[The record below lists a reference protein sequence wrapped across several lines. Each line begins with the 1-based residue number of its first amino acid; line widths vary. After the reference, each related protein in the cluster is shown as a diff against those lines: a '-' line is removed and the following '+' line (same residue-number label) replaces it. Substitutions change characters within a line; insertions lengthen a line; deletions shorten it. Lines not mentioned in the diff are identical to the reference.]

1 MQHDAFFSPLAFT
14 LSFTYLCY
22 KSLDDG
28 LYLAIGPGNSAA
40 HCFTLP
46 PPHSHSTLL
55 GRPQFVV
62 DPVLVG
68 SMALDMEDLAA
79 TREV

>member
-1 MQHDAFFSPLAFT
+1 
-14 LSFTYLCY
+14 
-22 KSLDDG
+22 
-28 LYLAIGPGNSAA
+28 
-40 HCFTLP
+40 
-46 PPHSHSTLL
+46 LL